1 MQRLSKVPQ
10 ITAAFW
16 IIKILTTGM
25 GEALAD
31 YFDHAFD
38 PVIVVMVSGL
48 VLAGVLIAQ
57 VRASKFN
64 AGIYWAAVSMVSVF
78 GTLAA
83 DAVHVIF
90 GVPYWASSTVFFV
103 GLILI
108 FVIWQRVEKT
118 ISITSIVSV
127 RTELFYWIVVMGT
140 FALGTAAG
148 DMTAITFNWGF
159 LPSGLIFTIAFAAPL
174 VLYVAGKGKSV
185 LLFWAAYVLTRPLG
199 ASYADWLALPANR
212 GGMDWG
218 TLRVS
223 LALIA
228 AIAVFVIA
236 NRNSSKALD
245 K

>member
-38 PVIVVMVSGL
+38 PVIVVVASGL
-48 VLAGVLIAQ
+48 VLAVILIAQ
-57 VRASKFN
+57 VKSRKFS

-90 GVPYWASSTVFFV
+90 GVPYWASSSVFLV
-103 GLILI
+103 ALISI
-108 FVIWQRVEKT
+108 FVIWHGIEKT
-118 ISITSIVSV
+118 ISIASIVSV

-159 LPSGLIFTIAFAAPL
+159 LPSGLIFSVAFALPL
-174 VLYVAGKGKSV
+174 ILYISGKGKSV
-185 LLFWAAYVLTRPLG
+185 LLFWAAYILTRPLG
-199 ASYADWLALPANR
+199 ASYADWLALPVNR

-218 TLRVS
+218 TLKVS
-223 LALIA
+223 LALIT

-236 NRNSSKALD
+236 NRNSSKALS